1 MKKILTATLIL
12 NALIQAAATAEAAPV
27 TRRRLAQ
34 QAAPAAPVAAGAVAH
49 PLADDGAIVAPTA
62 PLGAPVQRAGVIPS
76 SASAASPISATST
89 SVSTS
94 APAAPA
100 KRVKVQFGYD
110 GATSGLRNLK
120 SAESPDD
127 FNPTGGGAL
136 EHRFF
141 VAVPYKLAEKV
152 SITPQVSIL
161 VTGRAGEKAP
171 PQQIMDVPFVTLKV
185 KDVIKTKSYDLAAA
199 FRTYF
204 GVTNAMHD
212 RGRMASFRYTAAQ
225 TFNIPDTKVSLG
237 LEAYLQGH
245 MYRET
250 YADTQRIRRYL
261 NPTITYQATD
271 DTSVGLSFEQ
281 RATNLMG
288 DATMFTY
295 AEESQNFQA
304 VVNSNLTPNLNLNTG
319 LDFKPHGRINMDTTQ
334 LFATLIWTVN

>member
-12 NALIQAAATAEAAPV
+12 NALIQAAATADAAPV

-34 QAAPAAPVAAGAVAH
+34 QAAPTAPAAAVAD
-49 PLADDGAIVAPTA
+49 PLAEDPLEDDVAVSTSR
-62 PLGAPVQRAGVIPS
+62 QRAGVIPS
-76 SASAASPISATST
+76 SASNAAPQMTAAST
-89 SVSTS
+89 SVTTA

-100 KRVKVQFGYD
+100 KRIKVTFGYD

-120 SAESPDD
+120 SAESPSD
-127 FNPTGGGAL
+127 FTATGGGPL

-152 SITPQVSIL
+152 SITPQVGVL
-161 VTGRAGEKAP
+161 VTGRAGDKP
-171 PQQIMDVPFVTLKV
+171 PQQVLDVPFVTLKV
-185 KDVIKTKSYDLAAA
+185 KDVIKTKNYSLEGA

-225 TFNIPDTKVSLG
+225 SVSIPDTKFSLG
-237 LEAYLQGH
+237 LEAFLQGQL
-245 MYRET
+245 YRET
-250 YADTQRIRRYL
+250 YADQQRIRRYL
-261 NPTITYQATD
+261 NPTISYQATEA
-271 DTSVGLSFEQ
+271 TSVSLSFEQ

-334 LFATLIWTVN
+334 LTATLVWTVN

>member
-12 NALIQAAATAEAAPV
+12 NALIQAAASAEAAPV

-34 QAAPAAPVAAGAVAH
+34 QAAPAAPTAAAVAD
-49 PLADDGAIVAPTA
+49 PLAEDPLEDDVAVSA
-62 PLGAPVQRAGVIPS
+62 SRQRAGVIPS
-76 SASAASPISATST
+76 SASSAAPQMTAAST
-89 SVSTS
+89 SVTTA

-100 KRVKVQFGYD
+100 KRIKVQFGYD

-127 FNPTGGGAL
+127 YNPTGGGAL

-152 SITPQVSIL
+152 SITPQASIL
-161 VTGRAGEKAP
+161 VTGRAGTTP
-171 PQQIMDVPFVTLKV
+171 PQQILDVPFITLKV
-185 KDVIKTKSYDLAAA
+185 KDVIKTKNYDLAAA

-225 TFNIPDTKVSLG
+225 SFTIPDTKVSLG
-237 LEAYLQGH
+237 LEAFLQGH

-250 YADTQRIRRYL
+250 FADTQRIRRYL

-271 DTSVGLSFEQ
+271 DTSFGLSFEQ

-288 DATMFTY
+288 DATIFTY

>member
-12 NALIQAAATAEAAPV
+12 SATVPSLSVTVEAAPV
-27 TRRRLAQ
+27 ARRRLAQ
-34 QAAPAAPVAAGAVAH
+34 QAAPAAAAVAD
-49 PLADDGAIVAPTA
+49 PLADDVAVIPPTA
-62 PLGAPVQRAGVIPS
+62 PLGASSQRAGVVPS
-76 SASAASPISATST
+76 SASSAAPQMTGAST
-89 SVSTS
+89 SVTTA

-100 KRVKVQFGYD
+100 KRIKVSFGYD

-141 VAVPYKLAEKV
+141 VSVPYKLAEKV
-152 SITPQVSIL
+152 SITPQVGVL
-161 VTGRAGEKAP
+161 VTGRAADKA
-171 PQQIMDVPFVTLKV
+171 PQQILDVPFVTLKV
-185 KDVIKTKSYDLAAA
+185 KDVIKTKNYDLAAA

-225 TFNIPDTKVSLG
+225 NFTIPDTKVSLG
-237 LEAYLQGH
+237 LEAYLQGQL
-245 MYRET
+245 YRET
-250 YADTQRIRRYL
+250 YADQQRIRRYL
-261 NPTITYQATD
+261 NPTISYQATEA
-271 DTSVGLSFEQ
+271 TSVGLSFEQ

-288 DATMFTY
+288 DTTMFTY

-319 LDFKPHGRINMDTTQ
+319 LDFKPHGRINMNTTQ